1 IMLTGAAIPKVTA
14 TTRLGEALMEI
25 SRKGLGMTTV
35 TGPSDVLLGIFT
47 DGDLRRALDADID
60 VRNTPIGGL
69 MTCGAKTIAP
79 NLLAAEALRIMEEHK
94 ITALVVQRGE
104 QMVGVVHLMNL
115 LHAGIA

>member
-1 IMLTGAAIPKVTA
+1 
-14 TTRLGEALMEI
+14 MEI